1 MNTQAVLPIMV
12 FITLTIISI
21 SLMRYVFSIYG
32 FSTNPSFL
40 VRLMLNPLM
49 IIALAS
55 ALGCRLVFYSMFKN
69 LTMSEVFL
77 STQVTGVFILLAG
90 YFLFHDV
97 LTKKQIVGA
106 ILILLGVGLI

>member
-1 MNTQAVLPIMV
+1 MNTQVV
-12 FITLTIISI
+12 FPVVIFIILSILSIT
-21 SLMRYVFSIYG
+21 LMRYVFNTQG
-32 FSTNPSFL
+32 FSATPNFL
-40 VRLMLNPLM
+40 IRLMLNPLM

-55 ALGCRLVFYSMFKN
+55 ALGCRLVFYSMFEK

-77 STQVTGVFILLAG
+77 STQITGVFILLLG

-106 ILILLGVGLI
+106 ILILLGVGLM